1 VKEQGMR
8 RKSPHTLSSENPNST
23 RFEAYIIY
31 LKNETF
37 TKEEVQNVNDR
48 QQNGALGDTAV
59 IYARYSSHN
68 QREESIEAQIRA
80 CEDYAKRKNLRIIG
94 QYTDSA
100 KSGTTANRE
109 SFLQMIDDS
118 AKGEFNFLIIHKLDR
133 FSRDK
138 FDAVTYK
145 RKLKMNGVTI
155 LSVMENLDS
164 SPESVMLE
172 SCLEGMA
179 QYYSLNLAREVMK
192 GMKESAYK
200 CTHLGGRPPLGYDVD
215 PVTKKYVI
223 NSAEV
228 AIVKYIFQNYAN
240 GVGYNR
246 ILDYLNGMG
255 YKSKYGRPFG
265 KNSLYS
271 ILGNEKYVGKFIFNK
286 KLEKD
291 VSGKRNPQWKPKE
304 EWIVVDGGLPAI
316 IDEETFN
323 VVQAKLESN
332 KRRGGKFR
340 AKEIYLL
347 SGLIVCGECGNGMY
361 GNTRKCGRNKSRY
374 SSYKCSSRANH
385 KGCENKEIRKECLE
399 NYVLDELYTKLFSEN
414 SIKKLSAM
422 LNDYNRKEA
431 EEAGEETKLASGEL
445 TEINEKISRIVR
457 LVSESGISV
466 ETVKDELKRL
476 EERKRFVEDY
486 LKDIH
491 LKNNVAVISEEAI
504 VELIGK
510 SREFVKNHNISECQ
524 NFIHS
529 YIKKVIVYND
539 RVEVLFKIHVPDEAN
554 DTITALKTEGD
565 IDLLKKEYRKAG

>member
-1 VKEQGMR
+1 MNNKQHNGV
-8 RKSPHTLSSENPNST
+8 
-23 RFEAYIIY
+23 FE
-31 LKNETF
+31 
-37 TKEEVQNVNDR
+37 
-48 QQNGALGDTAV
+48 DTAV

-80 CEDYAKRKNLRIIG
+80 CEDYARRKNLRIIG

-100 KSGTTANRE
+100 KSGTTAERE
-109 SFLQMIDDS
+109 SFLQMIEDS
-118 AKGEFNFLIIHKLDR
+118 AKGKFKFLIIHKLDR

-145 RKLKMNGVTI
+145 RKLKMNGVGI
-155 LSVMENLDS
+155 LSVTENLDS

-215 PVTKKYVI
+215 LITKKYVV
-223 NSAEV
+223 NNAE
-228 AIVKYIFQNYAN
+228 AATVKYIFEQYAN

-246 ILDYLNGMG
+246 LLEFLNGMG

-271 ILGNEKYVGKFIFNK
+271 ILGNEKYIGKFIFNK

-304 EWIVVDGGLPAI
+304 EWIVVEGGLPAI
-316 IDEETFN
+316 IDKETFDI
-323 VVQAKLESN
+323 VQAKLESN
-332 KRRGGKFR
+332 KRRGGRFR

-347 SGLIVCGECGNGMY
+347 SGLIVCGECGSGMY

-374 SSYKCSSRANH
+374 SSYKCSHRANH
-385 KGCENKEIRKECLE
+385 KGCENKEVRKEYLE
-399 NYVLDELYTKLFSEN
+399 SYVLNELHTKLFSE
-414 SIKKLSAM
+414 SSVKKLSAM
-422 LNDYNRKEA
+422 LNEYNSKKA
-431 EEAGEETKLASGEL
+431 EEANEETKLASGEL
-445 TEINEKISRIVR
+445 MEINGKISKIVQ
-457 LVSESGISV
+457 LVSESGISI
-466 ETVKDELKRL
+466 ETVKDDLKHL
-476 EERKRFVEDY
+476 DERKRFVEGY

-491 LKNNVAVISEEAI
+491 LKNNVAAIPEETIA
-504 VELIGK
+504 ELIGK
-510 SREFVKNHNISECQ
+510 SKEFVKTHNISECQ

-529 YIKKVIVYND
+529 YIEKVIVYSD
-539 RVEVLFKIHVPDEAN
+539 RVEVLFKIHVPDE
-554 DTITALKTEGD
+554 TSEGVKTLKSEED
-565 IDLLKKEYRKAG
+565 IGLLKKEYRKAV